1 MVYCCTLIDFSH
13 GVLRMAMKESH
24 ILIVEDLKF
33 FAVLLLNQI
42 KKNCDFEVTWVKSY
56 KEALKAVAADERHY
70 LAAIVDIDLSDA
82 PEGAIVD
89 LMLEHHIPCIVFT
102 ENYSDDLRKS
112 IWSKMVVDYVL
123 KKRHHNVDYVVSLVN
138 RLHKNKDI
146 QVLVVD
152 DSPSMRLIIC
162 KRLRVHNYQVLE
174 AGNGKEALDVLEDNP
189 GILLIITDY
198 ERPIMDGF
206 DMTVEVRNSYS
217 KEQLAIIGIS
227 GVEDETLSAQFIKN
241 GANDFLAKP
250 FSVDEFYC
258 RISQNVQLIE
268 QVKIIREASET
279 DYLTGLFNR
288 RFFFGYGQK
297 CFANAMRHKVSLA
310 VAMLDIDHFKS
321 INDEFG
327 HDGGDEA
334 LKAVSDALKNRFR
347 ESDIVSRFGGEE
359 FCILACGMKEQ
370 ETLRVFE
377 DLRKTIEAMTINT
390 SAGNISLT
398 VSIGLC
404 HRQMDSLEE
413 MVNLAD
419 ANLYKA
425 KGSGRNR
432 VVLGCRVENAS
443 TPK

>member
-1 MVYCCTLIDFSH
+1 MTMQKPHV
-13 GVLRMAMKESH
+13 
-24 ILIVEDLKF
+24 LIVEDFKF
-33 FAVLLLNQI
+33 FAELLSARI
-42 KKNCDFEVTWVKSY
+42 KQSYDFAVTWVKSY
-56 KEALKAVAADERHY
+56 EEALNAIVTNETQY
-70 LAAIVDIDLSDA
+70 LAAVVDTDLSDA
-82 PEGAIVD
+82 HEGTIVD

-102 ENYSDDLRKS
+102 ENYSDDMRKI

-123 KKRHHNVDYVVSLVN
+123 KKGRHNIDHIASLVN

-152 DSPSMRLIIC
+152 DSLTFRNIIC
-162 KRLRVHNYQVLE
+162 RRLRVHNYQVLE
-174 AGNGKEALDVLEDNP
+174 AENGKEALDVLEVNP

-198 ERPIMDGF
+198 EMPVMSGF
-206 DMTVEVRNSYS
+206 DMTVEIRNTYG

-241 GANDFLAKP
+241 GANDFLAKT

-258 RISQNVQLIE
+258 RINQNVQLME

-297 CFANAMRHKVSLA
+297 CFANAVRHKVKLA
-310 VAMLDIDHFKS
+310 VAMLDIDHFKA
-321 INDEFG
+321 INDKYG

-334 LKAVSDALKNRFR
+334 LRAVSDVLKHRFR

-359 FCILACGMKEQ
+359 FCVLACGMEEQ
-370 ETLRVFE
+370 ETLKVFE
-377 DLRKTIEAMTINT
+377 DLRKTIEAMTIT
-390 SAGNISLT
+390 TLSGEIHLT

-404 HRQMDSLEE
+404 SKTMDSLEE
-413 MVNLAD
+413 MINLAD
-419 ANLYKA
+419 ASLYKA
-425 KGSGRNR
+425 KGAGRNR
-432 VVLGCRVENAS
+432 VVLDYEV
-443 TPK
+443 

>member
-1 MVYCCTLIDFSH
+1 
-13 GVLRMAMKESH
+13 MAMQKPH
-24 ILIVEDLKF
+24 VLVVEDLKF
-33 FAVLLLNQI
+33 FAELLLNQI
-42 KKNCDFEVTWVKSY
+42 EKRYDFEVTWVQSY
-56 KEALKAVAADERHY
+56 EEALNTVAANEKGY
-70 LAAIVDIDLSDA
+70 LAAVVDTDLSDA

-89 LMLEHHIPCIVFT
+89 LMLEHQIPCVVFT
-102 ENYSDDLRKS
+102 ENYSDELRKI

-123 KKRHHNVDYVVSLVN
+123 KKGYYNIEYVASLIN

-152 DSPSMRLIIC
+152 DSLSFRHIITRRL
-162 KRLRVHNYQVLE
+162 KVHNYQVLE
-174 AGNGKEALDVLEDNP
+174 ATNGKEALEVLEENP

-198 ERPIMDGF
+198 EMPVMNGF

-241 GANDFLAKP
+241 GANDFLAKT

-258 RISQNVQLIE
+258 RISQNVQLME

-279 DYLTGLFNR
+279 DYLTGLYNR

-297 CFANAMRHKVSLA
+297 CFANAKRHKDNMT

-321 INDEFG
+321 INDTYG

-334 LKAVSDALKNRFR
+334 LKAVSDVLKGRFR

-359 FCILACGMKEQ
+359 FCVLACGMEEK

-377 DLRKTIEAMTINT
+377 DVRKTIEAMTINT
-390 SAGNISLT
+390 LAGDINLT

-404 HRQMDSLEE
+404 NGKLDSLEE
-413 MVNLAD
+413 MINLAD
-419 ANLYKA
+419 ASLYKA
-425 KGSGRNR
+425 KESGRNR
-432 VVLGCRVENAS
+432 VVLSDTVENAAVS
-443 TPK
+443 E

>member
-1 MVYCCTLIDFSH
+1 
-13 GVLRMAMKESH
+13 MAMQESH

-33 FAVLLLNQI
+33 FAALLLNQI
-42 KKNCDFEVTWVKSY
+42 KKNYDFEVTWVKSY
-56 KEALKAVAADERHY
+56 EEALKAVAANERHY

-89 LMLEHHIPCIVFT
+89 LMLEQHIPCIVFT

-123 KKRHHNVDYVVSLVN
+123 KKGQHNVDYVVGLIN

-152 DSPSMRLIIC
+152 DSPSMRNIIC
-162 KRLRVHNYQVLE
+162 RRLRVHNYQVLE
-174 AGNGKEALDVLEDNP
+174 AGNGKEALDVLVENP

-198 ERPIMDGF
+198 EMPIMDGF
-206 DMTVEVRNSYS
+206 DMTVKVRNSYS

-250 FSVDEFYC
+250 FSIDEFYC
-258 RISQNVQLIE
+258 RINQNVQLIE
-268 QVKIIREASET
+268 QIKIIREASET

-297 CFANAMRHKVSLA
+297 CFANAIRQKVNNA

-321 INDEFG
+321 INDKFG

-334 LKAVSDALKNRFR
+334 LKAVSDVLKSRFR

-359 FCILACGMKEQ
+359 FCILACGMEEKE
-370 ETLRVFE
+370 TMRVFE
-377 DLRKTIEAMTINT
+377 NLRKTVEAMTINT

-404 HRQMDSLEE
+404 DRKMASLDE

-419 ANLYKA
+419 ANLYQA

-432 VVLGCRVENAS
+432 VVLDNGAENAS
-443 TPK
+443 VPE